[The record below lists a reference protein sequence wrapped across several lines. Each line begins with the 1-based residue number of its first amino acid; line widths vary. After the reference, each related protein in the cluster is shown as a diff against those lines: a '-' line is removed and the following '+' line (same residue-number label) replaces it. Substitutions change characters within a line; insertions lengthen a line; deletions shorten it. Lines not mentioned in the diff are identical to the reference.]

1 MRAFILGN
9 GESRSKVSVSR
20 MAKHGFIYGCNA
32 IYRDFRPDI
41 LITVD
46 PAIAKEI
53 QKSGYM
59 NYWKVFTP
67 YKDIADTHKNF
78 VLFQSHERYCA
89 GVTACMVAIH
99 QGCKELILIGHDLG
113 SNNGLV
119 NNCYKNSNN
128 YKQAWEDDDSYDV
141 YSPHYI
147 TLLQKYPAVSV
158 TRVMAKQSKTIKEF
172 KKFAQ
177 YHETKMET
185 FVKHYQ

>member
-1 MRAFILGN
+1 MKAFILGN

-20 MAKHGFIYGCNA
+20 LGKHGFIYGCNA

-46 PAIAKEI
+46 STIAKEI

-59 NYWKVFTP
+59 DYWKVFTP

-78 VLFQSHERYCA
+78 VLFTSQERYCA

-119 NNCYKNSNN
+119 NNCYKNSTN
-128 YKQAWEDDDSYDV
+128 YKQAWEDDDSCNV

-172 KKFAQ
+172 KKFAN

-185 FVKHYQ
+185 FVKNFQ

>member
-20 MAKHGFIYGCNA
+20 MAKHGFVYGCNA

-78 VLFQSHERYCA
+78 VLFQSQERYCA

-113 SNNGLV
+113 SNNGSV

-128 YKQAWEDDDSYDV
+128 YKPVGS
-141 YSPHYI
+141 
-147 TLLQKYPAVSV
+147 
-158 TRVMAKQSKTIKEF
+158 
-172 KKFAQ
+172 
-177 YHETKMET
+177 
-185 FVKHYQ
+185 